1 MSFDEETILEI
12 SNARMPLAIK
22 RLKGEPL
29 SIEEWELLK
38 LYDNQLDAYYRSL
51 RTPDVTEGSM
61 LLSKLLARLAEL
73 NK

>member
-29 SIEEWELLK
+29 SIEEWR
-38 LYDNQLDAYYRSL
+38 AS
-51 RTPDVTEGSM
+51 
-61 LLSKLLARLAEL
+61 
-73 NK
+73 